1 MPIYPSGGGAATA
14 VVTAYATGS
23 QLTIIGTEHFLAN
36 VLEAGKFRLSV
47 DLNPMAAGDVVELRI
62 YQMVLTGGT
71 PRVIG
76 PFCFYG
82 AQITDSQVVETPDVW
97 NELTD
102 AQSLRFSLTQ
112 TFGAVRTFDWKVLK
126 G

>member
-1 MPIYPSGGGAATA
+1 MPRYPAGGGGAAT

-71 PRVIG
+71 ARVIG
-76 PFCFYG
+76 PFTYYG
-82 AQITDSQVVETPDVW
+82 VQLADSKIAETPDVW

-102 AQSLRFSLTQ
+102 AQSLRFSLKQ
-112 TFGAVRTFDWKVLK
+112 TFGAVRTFNWKVLK